1 MISKTVRKTLAL
13 SLTAVMAVGA
23 MAGCGSKDDNQG
35 ADPTKA
41 PADPTPTTEAAAD
54 PTKAPDDPTPTP
66 EPDAY
71 TLRTDANGN
80 TYDLGGMEIII
91 RDWWANGERQR
102 NNAYDEARWD
112 YIEWAEATYNFTIK
126 EQAIGDWGSNPNDFV
141 DYATTGGDENYIF
154 TLRQC
159 GTIVS
164 AMNSGLMYDLASL
177 DCLDFTEDK
186 WQGAGVHVLMG
197 KGDAV
202 YGMRGTDPEPRGCIF
217 FNKRLLQE
225 AGVDYNDL
233 YTWQENGEWTWDKF
247 EEICKKVQRDTN
259 NDGTVDIYA
268 MVQQGAEFHKQ
279 GVFANGGSFIDKD
292 ASGKYFNDLES
303 AETIEALNWTIR
315 MRNEYEMPQPEGSE
329 WNYYVAEFKN
339 ASAAFLTGQV
349 YMAGQDLSGMADE
362 FGCVVFPKGPSAKEY
377 IGFYE
382 DNVYVIPA
390 CYDEDKAWKIAF
402 AYDLYTQPVP
412 GFEDSDAWKAGYYGN
427 FSDTESVDLSLAR
440 LVTGGSLM
448 HHLMVTGI
456 DLGNDILYNIG
467 TANNEEGQVYTPAQK
482 AEELREAWN
491 AYINDANK

>member
-1 MISKTVRKTLAL
+1 MISKAVRKMLAL

-23 MAGCGSKDDNQG
+23 MAGCGSKDEG

-41 PADPTPTTEAAAD
+41 PENDKVEA
-54 PTKAPDDPTPTP
+54 TKAPDNQEEQPEATPTP
-66 EPDAY
+66 IPEEY
-71 TLRTDANGN
+71 VIRTDANGN
-80 TYDLGGMEIII
+80 AYDLGGMEIII

-112 YIEWAEATYNFTIK
+112 YIEWAEETYNFTIK

-159 GTIVS
+159 GTVVS
-164 AMNSGLMYDLASL
+164 AMNSGLMYDLSTL
-177 DCLDFTEDK
+177 DCLDFSEEK
-186 WQGAGVHVLMG
+186 WSSNVHLLMQ
-197 KGDAV
+197 KGSAY
-202 YGMRGTDPEPRGCIF
+202 YGMRGTDPEPRGCMY

-225 AGVDYNDL
+225 AGIDPNDL
-233 YTWQENGEWTWDKF
+233 YKWQENGEWTWEKF
-247 EEICKKVQRDTN
+247 EQVCEQVQRDTN
-259 NDGTVDIYA
+259 ADGVTDIYA

-279 GVFANGGSFIDKD
+279 AVFANGGSFIDKD
-292 ASGKYFNDLES
+292 ASGMFFNDLES

-315 MRNEYEMPQPEGSE
+315 MRNTYEMPQPEGSN
-329 WNYYVAEFKN
+329 WDFFYAEFKN
-339 ASAAFLTGQV
+339 GNAAFFTGQV
-349 YMAGQDLSGMADE
+349 YNAGQELKDMSDD
-362 FGCVVFPKGPSAKEY
+362 FGCVVFPQGPSADKY

-402 AYDLYTQPVP
+402 AYDLYTQPIT
-412 GFEDSDAWKAGYYGN
+412 GFEDADTWKAGYYQN
-427 FSDTESVDLSLAR
+427 FRDTDSVDLTLAR
-440 LVTGGSLM
+440 LVDGGSLM
-448 HHLMVTGI
+448 HHLMVSGI